1 MVFRCPIAPDHT
13 GLLLP
18 GSLFS
23 KYATPMTKPEA
34 TPAAVDSTTTVTSPV
49 TSVDVLRLTENV
61 KLLFEHA
68 VQVAKATKAPAI
80 ALLWQGKAE
89 WTRLRNLIQG
99 PRLIVVVDTPSQ
111 AAAPKE
117 AGFSTIVLNMPA
129 ASPLERLSQTLV
141 ECVSE
146 ALISVT
152 DDLVVI
158 YGVFDP
164 GTLDSL
170 GVFKLSDYLGRLTI
184 RELRQLQ
191 TEIPLATLKTVIN
204 LAIEIGREGREG
216 KPVGT
221 MFVVGDTRK
230 VLAHTRPLG
239 FDPVRGY
246 SKRERNLFDPRVREG
261 IKEIAQLDGA
271 FIINKDGEVAAA
283 CRHIDCSADG
293 INLSKGLG
301 SRHWAAAAIT
311 RRTKAIAV
319 CVSESSGTVRVFQNG
334 ELRMR
339 IEPEMNRPVVWKE
352 SDFDGTI
359 HLDERR

>member
-1 MVFRCPIAPDHT
+1 
-13 GLLLP
+13 
-18 GSLFS
+18 
-23 KYATPMTKPEA
+23 MTKPEV
-34 TPAAVDSTTTVTSPV
+34 TPAPTESSKSISSLATGI
-49 TSVDVLRLTENV
+49 DVLRLTENV

-68 VQVAKATKAPAI
+68 VQVAKATKAAGI
-80 ALLWQGKAE
+80 AVLWSGKAE
-89 WTRLRNLIQG
+89 WARLRNLVPEQ
-99 PRLIVVVDTPSQ
+99 RMIVVVDTQNQ
-111 AAAPKE
+111 AVGPRE
-117 AGFSTIVLNMPA
+117 AGLSTIVLNMPA
-129 ASPLERLSQTLV
+129 APPMERLSQTLV

-146 ALISVT
+146 ELVSVT
-152 DDLVVI
+152 DDLIVI

-191 TEIPLATLKTVIN
+191 TDIPIETLKTVVN

-221 MFVVGDTRK
+221 MFVIGDTRR
-230 VLAHTRPLG
+230 VLSHTRPLG

-271 FIINKDGEVAAA
+271 FIISRDGEVTAA

-334 ELRMR
+334 EVRMR
-339 IEPEMNRPVVWKE
+339 IEPEMKRPVVWKE
-352 SDFDGTI
+352 SDFDGAI

>member
-1 MVFRCPIAPDHT
+1 MIKNET
-13 GLLLP
+13 
-18 GSLFS
+18 
-23 KYATPMTKPEA
+23 
-34 TPAAVDSTTTVTSPV
+34 TSPPADSLRPAV
-49 TSVDVLRLTENV
+49 SPPPTPDVLRLTENV
-61 KLLFEHA
+61 KLLLEHG
-68 VQVAKATKAPAI
+68 VQVAKATKAAAI
-80 ALLWQGKAE
+80 ALLWPGKAE
-89 WTRLRNLIQG
+89 WTRLRNLVQDQK
-99 PRLIVVVDTPSQ
+99 LIVVVDTQ
-111 AAAPKE
+111 AQAKAPQE
-117 AGFSTIVLNMPA
+117 AGLLTVALNLSA
-129 ASPLERLSQTLV
+129 ASPMERLSQTLV
-141 ECVSE
+141 ECVSKE
-146 ALISVT
+146 LVSVT

-191 TEIPLATLKTVIN
+191 TDIPLETLKTVIN

-230 VLAHTRPLG
+230 VLAHTHPLG

-246 SKRERNLFDPRVREG
+246 SKRERNIFDPRVREG

-271 FIINKDGEVAAA
+271 FIISKDGEVVAA

-301 SRHWAAAAIT
+301 ARHWAAAAIT

-334 ELRMR
+334 EVRMR
-339 IEPEMNRPVVWKE
+339 IEPEMKRPVVWKE

>member
-1 MVFRCPIAPDHT
+1 MIKNET
-13 GLLLP
+13 
-18 GSLFS
+18 
-23 KYATPMTKPEA
+23 
-34 TPAAVDSTTTVTSPV
+34 TSPPAD
-49 TSVDVLRLTENV
+49 SVKHAVSPPPTTDVLRLTENV
-61 KLLFEHA
+61 KLLLEHG
-68 VQVAKATKAPAI
+68 VQVAKATKAAAI
-80 ALLWQGKAE
+80 ALLWPGKAE
-89 WTRLRNLIQG
+89 WTRVRNLVQDHK
-99 PRLIVVVDTPSQ
+99 LIVVVDTQ
-111 AAAPKE
+111 AQAKAPQE
-117 AGFSTIVLNMPA
+117 AGLLTVALNLSA
-129 ASPLERLSQTLV
+129 ASPMERLSQTLV
-141 ECVSE
+141 ECVSKD
-146 ALISVT
+146 LVSVT

-158 YGVFDP
+158 YGVFDA

-191 TEIPLATLKTVIN
+191 TDIPLETLKTVIN

-230 VLAHTRPLG
+230 VLAHTHPLG

-271 FIINKDGEVAAA
+271 FIISKDGEVVAA

-311 RRTKAIAV
+311 RRTDAIAV

-334 ELRMR
+334 EVRMR
-339 IEPEMNRPVVWKE
+339 IEPEMKRPVVWKE
-352 SDFDGTI
+352 SDFDGAI

>member
-1 MVFRCPIAPDHT
+1 
-13 GLLLP
+13 
-18 GSLFS
+18 
-23 KYATPMTKPEA
+23 MTKPEA
-34 TPAAVDSTTTVTSPV
+34 ISAPAENTKSNISPATST
-49 TSVDVLRLTENV
+49 DLLRLTENV
-61 KLLFEHA
+61 KLLFDHA
-68 VQVAKATKAPAI
+68 DQIAKATKAAAI
-80 ALLWQGKAE
+80 AVLWPGKAE
-89 WTRLRNLIQG
+89 WTRLRNLIQE
-99 PRLIVVVDTPSQ
+99 PPIIVVVDTQSQ
-111 AAAPKE
+111 AAGPKE

-129 ASPLERLSQTLV
+129 ASPLERVSQTLV

-146 ALISVT
+146 DLLSVT

-170 GVFKLSDYLGRLTI
+170 GVFKLSDYLGRLTV

-191 TEIPLATLKTVIN
+191 TDIPLETLKTVIN

-221 MFVVGDTRK
+221 TFVVGDTRK

-271 FIINKDGEVAAA
+271 FVINKDGEVVAA

-311 RRTKAIAV
+311 RRSKAIAI

-339 IEPEMNRPVVWKE
+339 IEPEMKRPVVWKE
-352 SDFDGTI
+352 SDFDGAI
-359 HLDERR
+359 LDERR

>member
-1 MVFRCPIAPDHT
+1 
-13 GLLLP
+13 
-18 GSLFS
+18 
-23 KYATPMTKPEA
+23 MTKPEA
-34 TPAAVDSTTTVTSPV
+34 TPAPAESSKSVISSATS
-49 TSVDVLRLTENV
+49 SDVLRLTENV
-61 KLLFEHA
+61 KLLIEHA
-68 VQVAKATKAPAI
+68 VQVAKATKAAGIAI
-80 ALLWQGKAE
+80 LWSGKAE
-89 WTRLRNLIQG
+89 WARLRNLVQEQ
-99 PRLIVVVDTPSQ
+99 RMIVVVDTENQ
-111 AAAPKE
+111 ATGPRE
-117 AGFSTIVLNMPA
+117 AGLSTIVLNMPA
-129 ASPLERLSQTLV
+129 ASPMERLSQTLV

-146 ALISVT
+146 ELASVT
-152 DDLVVI
+152 NDLVVI

-170 GVFKLSDYLGRLTI
+170 GVFRLSDYPGRLTI

-191 TEIPLATLKTVIN
+191 TEIPIETLKTVIN

-221 MFVVGDTRK
+221 MFVIGDTRK

-271 FIINKDGEVAAA
+271 FIINKEGEVTAA

-334 ELRMR
+334 EARMR
-339 IEPEMNRPVVWKE
+339 IEPEMKRPVVWKE
-352 SDFDGTI
+352 SDFDGVI